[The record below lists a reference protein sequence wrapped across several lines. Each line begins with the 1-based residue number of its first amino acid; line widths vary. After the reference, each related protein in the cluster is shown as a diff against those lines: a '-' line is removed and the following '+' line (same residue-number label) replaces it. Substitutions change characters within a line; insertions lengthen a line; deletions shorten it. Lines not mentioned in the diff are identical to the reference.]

1 MSVVCVVLYLSR
13 LENWSCWKLPNDFF
27 FTFSLWKRN
36 LSASEQKPLE
46 LLIWIVLVGILA
58 QRIENSFKFFKT
70 ILTDAS
76 RKKYS
81 SES

>member
-1 MSVVCVVLYLSR
+1 MG
-13 LENWSCWKLPNDFF
+13 F
-27 FTFSLWKRN
+27 FSLSLYEKETSVLLN
-36 LSASEQKPLE
+36 KNILE